1 MRENDMTHTPSYSII
16 YNISITSTEI
26 KEYETLIAAAPALL
40 EALNDAY
47 KYMINYDKCSNNSL
61 LVDMKKAIN
70 LAKGA

>member
-1 MRENDMTHTPSYSII
+1 MRTLIKNIPSHSRI
-16 YNISITSTEI
+16 YNMSVTSAEI
-26 KEYETLIAAAPALL
+26 KEYETLIASAPALL
-40 EALNDAY
+40 EALKDAY

>member
-1 MRENDMTHTPSYSII
+1 MRTLIKNIPSHSRI
-16 YNISITSTEI
+16 YNMSVTSAEI

-40 EALNDAY
+40 EALKDAY

>member
-1 MRENDMTHTPSYSII
+1 MRTLIKHTPSHSRI
-16 YNISITSTEI
+16 YNISVTDAEI
-26 KEYETLIAAAPALL
+26 REYETLIASAPALL

-47 KYMINYDKCSNNSL
+47 KYMKNYDKCSNNSL